1 MKTARTIMSALFLI
15 FIISSITL
23 AQAGSV
29 ELKDGGGVLISSHA
43 SVQEAYNAIPV
54 PVTQAY
60 LIEILNTYT
69 AATEVY
75 PITFGL
81 KTGTSASN
89 TITFRPAAGVTGKI
103 ITALATGTPIIL
115 LDDADYTI
123 IDGRPGGVGDDPD
136 LTLENTAT
144 TNTNSYTIRF
154 LNGATNNIVQ
164 YCVIKNNTQSTA
176 GPRAIEVGTSISN
189 PTGNSDNIIQYNEII
204 GGRSGIGFAGTTAN
218 PNQNNRVMNN
228 SISDFGYSG
237 IWVLSSTHNTRI
249 TGNSIFQRFGFN
261 TANFG
266 IIAGGF
272 INLDIIGNMIFDIQ
286 NTASTTLRGM
296 QLTPAA
302 GSVLNVVNNFVS
314 LTLDNGTKTTYYG
327 INILGS
333 TENTTNI
340 LYNTVRIGGTHTG
353 GTAGSVLSGGIVKG
367 STGATA
373 TYNQKNNIVLN
384 TRTGGAAG
392 GFHTGYFSTATAN
405 VGTQDID
412 YNVYYGI
419 DSTSLHAGWGGT
431 LYSDLAQYKAAA
443 APNEQNTIFKP
454 VNFVS
459 ETDLHLTGA
468 SVGDFDLAGIPTPG
482 IVDDIDGDLRHLTY
496 PYRGADEADIP
507 LPVELVNFTANVVGS
522 TVTLSWFTATEVN
535 NFGFEIERKT
545 KSTTWI
551 KVGFVPGY
559 GTTAEVKNY
568 SYADNNVMTG
578 IYNYRIKQ
586 IDHNGTF
593 TYYQL
598 SESVEIGAPVVFEL
612 AQNYPNPFN
621 PLTNIKYSIATES
634 SVKLIV
640 FNSIGQEVA
649 QLVNETQQP
658 GNYSLGFNA
667 VALSSGVYFY
677 KLIAGDFVATK
688 KMLLVK

>member
-1 MKTARTIMSALFLI
+1 MNTVRTVISVFSLI
-15 FIISSITL
+15 LVVSSITL

-29 ELKDGGGVLISSHA
+29 ELKDGNGALVSSHA
-43 SVQEAYNAIPV
+43 SIQEAYNAVPV

-69 AATEVY
+69 AATEVF

-103 ITALATGTPIIL
+103 ITALATGTPILL

-123 IDGRPGGVGDDPD
+123 IDGRPGGIGNTPD

-164 YCVIKNNTQSTA
+164 YCVIKNSTQNVA
-176 GPRAIEVGTSISN
+176 GPRAIELGTSAAN
-189 PTGNSDNIIQYNEII
+189 PTGNSDNLIQYNEII
-204 GGRSGIGFAGTTAN
+204 GGRSGIGFAGTAAN
-218 PNQNNRVMNN
+218 PNQNNWVMNN
-228 SISDFGYSG
+228 SISDFGYAG

-261 TANFG
+261 TQNFG

-272 INLDIIGNMIFDIQ
+272 VNLDIIANIIFDIQ
-286 NTASTTLRGM
+286 NTTSTTLRGM

-302 GSVLNVVNNFVS
+302 GSVLNVINNFVS

-340 LYNTVRIGGTHTG
+340 FYNTVRIGGNHTG

-373 TYNQKNNIVLN
+373 VYNQKNNIVLN
-384 TRTGGAAG
+384 TRTGGVAG
-392 GFHTGYFSTATAN
+392 GFHTGYFSAATAN

-412 YNVYYGI
+412 YNVYYGV
-419 DSTSLHAGWGGT
+419 DAASLHAGWGGT
-431 LYSDLAQYKAAA
+431 LYSDLSQYKAAA
-443 APNEQNTIFKP
+443 LPNEQNTIFKP

-468 SVGDFDLAGIPTPG
+468 SVGDFDLAGIPIPG
-482 IVDDIDGDLRHLTY
+482 ILDDIDGDLRHLTY

-507 LPVELVNFTANVVGS
+507 LPVELVNFSVSIAGN
-522 TVTLSWFTATEVN
+522 TVTLSWMTATEVN
-535 NFGFEIERKT
+535 NFGFEIERKSE
-545 KSTTWI
+545 STNWM

-559 GTTAEVKNY
+559 GTTAESKNY
-568 SYADNNVMTG
+568 SFTDNNVSSGT
-578 IYNYRIKQ
+578 YNYRIKQ

-593 TYYQL
+593 NYYQL
-598 SESVEIGAPVVFEL
+598 SESVEIGLPEVFEL
-612 AQNYPNPFN
+612 TQNYPNPFN
-621 PLTNIKYSIATES
+621 PATNIKYSVAHEAP
-634 SVKLIV
+634 VKLVV

-658 GNYSLGFNA
+658 GNYTVSFDA
-667 VALSSGVYFY
+667 SALSSGVYFY
-677 KLIAGDFVATK
+677 KLTAGDFISTK
-688 KMLLVK
+688 KMMIIK